1 MKKCRVCG
9 KEFEV
14 LYPEL
19 WRYRAGKLP
28 NQSIW
33 FCTWKCLRAWEN
45 RNDKNR
51 KEVADNVNGSTH
63 RDRREVISGLISA
76 AEDGKSPAEYL
87 EEIGYKAPYVTLSDL
102 RKWAKDKA
110 PDLYGKMNELAPK
123 RTTGRKEK
131 KTAEKPKVELVYD
144 PEIEAEYKR
153 EQAQKKANAEAKAEA
168 EKEWTPAA
176 EVYGR
181 AADEEDDRPPWE
193 EKHQLMDERELWH
206 TAAIRNDVL
215 GVFYYDKKFNTVDWR
230 HPAGEEISLPPA
242 DWFMLERML
251 NGVLMALGL
260 DRQEWE

>member
-9 KEFEV
+9 KE
-14 LYPEL
+14 
-19 WRYRAGKLP
+19 LP

-33 FCTWKCLRAWEN
+33 FCSWRCLRAWEN

-63 RDRREVISGLISA
+63 RDRREVISGMISA
-76 AEDGKSPAEYL
+76 AEDGKRPAEYL
-87 EEIGYKAPYVTLSDL
+87 EEIGYKAPYVTLSNL

-110 PDLYGKMNELAPK
+110 PDLYGKMAELAPK

-131 KTAEKPKVELVYD
+131 KPAEKPKVELVYD

-153 EQAQKKANAEAKAEA
+153 EQAQKQANAEAKV

-181 AADEEDDRPPWE
+181 AEDEADDRPPWE
-193 EKHQLMDERELWH
+193 EKHPLMDDRELWH

-242 DWFMLERML
+242 DWNMLARML
-251 NGVLMALGL
+251 NGILLALGV
-260 DRQEWE
+260 DNQEWE